1 MVKVLLAHCNLLL
14 LRIEVDIK
22 LFESLLVASEL
33 CLELLL
39 CLSPRALKPILF
51 LLLGEVLWLQ

>member
-1 MVKVLLAHCNLLL
+1 MVEILLAHCNLLL

-39 CLSPRALKPILF
+39 GLSPRAL
-51 LLLGEVLWLQ
+51 